1 MLYYSLFLGAILLAV
16 GIATYYLAPRVG
28 PNPIF
33 GVRIGY
39 AYASREIWD
48 KTNRFGGAL
57 MALVGVGTALF
68 GLLLTL
74 LNVEQGDGRFWLI
87 AAMLAA
93 LFGGLAWIF
102 FYARNL
108 AQGTAMAREMLPVP
122 FRWAY
127 LTPVIL
133 TFVILAAVTLYF
145 APQLPADHVASHFN
159 INDQPDGWTSRLD
172 FVISFLGL
180 GLLFVIMDAIA
191 VIVAA
196 REPLIALGRWGASWR
211 LDPARG
217 LVYLGPVFGLVNLL
231 LSAVLLNV
239 VWYNTRGG
247 FLYPFSILLLGVAV
261 LVVVLIVMF
270 FALARREKGGNHA

>member
-1 MLYYSLFLGAILLAV
+1 MLYFGLLIGAILLAA
-16 GIATYYLAPRVG
+16 GLATYYLAPRVG

-57 MALVGVGTALF
+57 MALVGVATALL

-74 LNVEQGDGRFWLI
+74 LNVAAGDGKVWLT
-87 AAMLAA
+87 AAMVAA
-93 LFGGLAWIF
+93 LAGALAWTF
-102 FYARNL
+102 FYARGL
-108 AQGTAMAREMLPVP
+108 ARGTPIARDTLPVP

-127 LTPVIL
+127 LAPVIL
-133 TFVILAAVTLYF
+133 TFAVLVAVTLYF

-159 INDQPDGWTSRLD
+159 INDQPDGWTSRGD
-172 FVISFLGL
+172 FVVSFLGL
-180 GLLFVIMDAIA
+180 GLLFVILDAIA
-191 VIVAA
+191 VIVAT
-196 REPLIALGRWGASWR
+196 REPLIAFGRWGASWR

-217 LVYLGPVFGLVNLL
+217 LVYLGGAFGLVNLIFIG
-231 LSAVLLNV
+231 VLLNV

-247 FLYPFSILLLGVAV
+247 FLYPFSVLLLGVAV
-261 LVVVLIVMF
+261 LVALLIAMF
-270 FALARREKGGNHA
+270 FALARREKG

>member
-1 MLYYSLFLGAILLAV
+1 MLYFSLLIGAILLAA

-48 KTNRFGGAL
+48 KVNRFGGAL
-57 MALVGVGTALF
+57 MALVGVGTALI

-74 LNVEQGDGRFWLI
+74 LNVDQGDGRVWLT
-87 AAMLAA
+87 AAMLVA

-102 FYARNL
+102 IYARRL

-122 FRWAY
+122 FRWRY
-127 LTPVIL
+127 LAPVIL
-133 TFVILAAVTLYF
+133 TFAVLAAVTLYF

-159 INDQPDGWTSRLD
+159 INDQPDGWTSRSD

-180 GLLFVIMDAIA
+180 GLLFVIMNAIA

-196 REPLIALGRWGASWR
+196 REPLIALGRWGAGWQ

-217 LVYLGPVFGLVNLL
+217 LIYLGVAFGLVNLL
-231 LSAVLLNV
+231 FSGVLLNV
-239 VWYNTRGG
+239 IWYNTRGG
-247 FLYPFSILLLGVAV
+247 FLYPFSILLLGV
-261 LVVVLIVMF
+261 VVLIALLIAVF
-270 FALARREKGGNHA
+270 FALARREKGDNHA

>member
-1 MLYYSLFLGAILLAV
+1 MLYFSLTIGAILFAA
-16 GIATYYLAPRVG
+16 GIATFYLAPRVG

-39 AYASREIWD
+39 AYASRETWD

-74 LNVEQGDGRFWLI
+74 LNVAPGDGRVWLT

-93 LFGGLAWIF
+93 LSGALAWMF
-102 FYARNL
+102 FYARGL
-108 AQGTAMAREMLPVP
+108 AQGTPIAREMVPVP
-122 FRWAY
+122 FQWVY
-127 LTPVIL
+127 LAPVVL
-133 TFVILAAVTLYF
+133 AFALLVGVTFYF

-159 INDQPDGWTSRLD
+159 INDLPDGWTSRGD
-172 FVISFLGL
+172 FVVSFVGL
-180 GLLFVIMDAIA
+180 GLLFLVLDTIA
-191 VIVAA
+191 VIIAT
-196 REPLIALGRWGASWR
+196 REPLIAFGRWGTSWR

-217 LVYLGPVFGLVNLL
+217 LLYLGMAFGLVNLIFVG
-231 LSAVLLNV
+231 VLLNI

-247 FLYPFSILLLGVAV
+247 LLYPFSVLLLATAVLVALLLG
-261 LVVVLIVMF
+261 MF
-270 FALARREKGGNHA
+270 FALARREKGDNRA